1 MRETDDR
8 VEAIGIERAVARGKN
23 ADLRLIIL
31 AAPDDPLPVVPEGDD
46 IVVIGKADQARHE
59 GVRMISA
66 RTGEG
71 VDDLIRDIAQ
81 ILSRRTAGSG
91 NLIRERQRLA
101 VEQAVGALDSA
112 LNELG
117 GGLERIELAAEDVRR
132 ASRALDKLIGRI
144 GVEDVL
150 GEIFSSFCIGK

>member
-1 MRETDDR
+1 
-8 VEAIGIERAVARGKN
+8 
-23 ADLRLIIL
+23 
-31 AAPDDPLPVVPEGDD
+31 
-46 IVVIGKADQARHE
+46 
-59 GVRMISA
+59 MISA